1 MPWQAI
7 ARISQSMN
15 VNEMLIQR
23 TDDTSKIVLITC
35 QVGVLMFVIDVSF
48 SGSTV
53 GQRVRH
59 SKSNPQDRTING
71 PNWMAKATAFATK
84 PLCRTERK
92 LRWVMCD
99 CASTRRGMSG
109 TQSHPTFVS
118 LVVHLCE
125 CLTKHT
131 EKNTLGIFNVL
142 LEDKTIKQINTL
154 NSKLEKIVLQCLA
167 IVNAGGGPSD
177 TLFSKGAQQ
186 NHNTLGKFIKTAW
199 PPPVF
204 CKIIWGG
211 GGAGRAQK
219 VSKCYVVAWP
229 LCRLSPRACLYV
241 CWARILT

>member
-1 MPWQAI
+1 MRCWFREQMI
-7 ARISQSMN
+7 LQKLSWLLLKW
-15 VNEMLIQR
+15 VFWCL
-23 TDDTSKIVLITC
+23 L
-35 QVGVLMFVIDVSF
+35 LMFLFPV
-48 SGSTV
+48 V

-59 SKSNPQDRTING
+59 SKSNPQDTTING

-131 EKNTLGIFNVL
+131 EKNTLGIFNLL

-186 NHNTLGKFIKTAW
+186 NHKTLGKFIKTAW

-211 GGAGRAQK
+211 GAGRAQN